1 LATKKSIDGVKRG
14 KKFRSAAEKVDKEK
28 RHTLMEALKLATE
41 VGFAKF
47 DESVDVSVR
56 LGVDAKQSDQQVRSA
71 VSMPHGVGKTTRVIA
86 FAKGE
91 KAKEAESAGADFV
104 GAEDLVQKINEGW
117 MDFDKAVATPDMMVA
132 ISKVA
137 KILGPRGLMPNPK
150 LGTVTPDIAKAVRE
164 QKAGKVEFRTE
175 KSGIVQCMIGKRSFG
190 PAKLKDNFDAFF
202 GTLLRLKP
210 PTSKGIYIRKLS
222 ISTTMGP
229 GIQVDPADAS
239 KGLA

>member
-1 LATKKSIDGVKRG
+1 MSVKSADGIKRG
-14 KKFRSAAEKVDKEK
+14 KKFRASEAKVDKEK
-28 RHTLMEALKLATE
+28 KYTVEEALKLCAE
-41 VGFAKF
+41 LGFAKF
-47 DESVDVSVR
+47 DESVDVSVN

-71 VSMPHGVGKTTRVIA
+71 VSMPHGVGKVTRVIA

-91 KAKEAESAGADFV
+91 KAAEAEKAGADFV

-117 MDFDKAVATPDMMVA
+117 LDFDKAVATPDMMVA

-175 KSGIVQCMIGKRSFG
+175 KSGIVHCLIGKKSFG
-190 PAKLKDNFDAFF
+190 AQKLKDNFETFF
-202 GTLLRLKP
+202 GTLMRLKP
-210 PTSKGIYIRKLS
+210 PTSKGLYIKKIS
-222 ISTTMGP
+222 VSTTMGP
-229 GIQVDPADAS
+229 GIQIDPADAT
-239 KGLA
+239 KGF

>member
-1 LATKKSIDGVKRG
+1 MSVKAEGIKRG
-14 KKFRSAAEKVDKEK
+14 KQFRAAEAKIDKEK
-28 RHTLMEALKLATE
+28 RYSLEEALKLATE

-47 DESVDVSVR
+47 DESVDVCVN
-56 LGVDAKQSDQQVRSA
+56 LGVDAKQSDQQVRAA
-71 VSMPHGVGKTTRVIA
+71 VVLPHGVGKVTRVIA

-91 KAKEAESAGADFV
+91 KAQAAQAAGADVV
-104 GAEDLVQKINEGW
+104 GAEDLVQRIQEGW

-150 LGTVTPDIAKAVRE
+150 LGTVSADISKAVRE
-164 QKAGKVEFRTE
+164 QKAGKIEFRTE
-175 KSGIVQCMIGKRSFG
+175 KAGIVQVLIGKRSFG
-190 PAKLKDNFDAFF
+190 PQKLKENFDVFM

-210 PTSKGIYIRKLS
+210 PTSKGVYLKKLS

-229 GIQVDPADAS
+229 GINVDPADAA
-239 KGLA
+239 KGLI

>member
-1 LATKKSIDGVKRG
+1 MSLKSLNGVKRG
-14 KKFRSAAEKVDKEK
+14 KKFRAADAKIDREKKYLVD
-28 RHTLMEALKLATE
+28 EALKLATE
-41 VGFAKF
+41 IGFAKF
-47 DESVDVSVR
+47 DESIDVSVN
-56 LGVDAKQSDQQVRSA
+56 LGVDAKQSDQQVRAA
-71 VSMPHGVGKTTRVIA
+71 VVLPHGVGKTTRVIA

-91 KAKEAESAGADFV
+91 KAREAEGAGADFV

-117 MDFDKAVATPDMMVA
+117 LDFDKAVATPDMMVA

-150 LGTVTPDIAKAVRE
+150 LGTVTADIAKAVRE

-190 PAKLKDNFDAFF
+190 AQKLKENFDVFF
-202 GTLLRLKP
+202 STLLRLKP
-210 PTSKGIYIRKLS
+210 PTSKGVYIKKVC

-229 GIQVDPADAS
+229 GINVDPSDAS
-239 KGLA
+239 KGLI

>member
-1 LATKKSIDGVKRG
+1 MTVKINDGIKRG
-14 KKFRSAAEKVDKEK
+14 KKFRAAEAKINKEK
-28 RHTLMEALKLATE
+28 RYTIEEALKLATE
-41 VGFAKF
+41 VGYAKF
-47 DESVDVSVR
+47 DESVDVSVN
-56 LGVDAKQSDQQVRSA
+56 LGVDAKQSDQQVRAA
-71 VSMPHGVGKTTRVIA
+71 VVLPHGVGKTTRVIA

-104 GAEDLVQKINEGW
+104 GAEDLVQKINDGW

-150 LGTVTPDIAKAVRE
+150 LGTVTADIAKAVKE

-175 KSGIVQCMIGKRSFG
+175 KSGIVQCMIGKKSFG
-190 PAKLKDNFDAFF
+190 PQKLKENFEVFF
-202 GTLLRLKP
+202 TTLLRLKP
-210 PTSKGIYIRKLS
+210 PTSKGVFVKKIC

-229 GIQVDPADAS
+229 GIYVDTSDAS
-239 KGLA
+239 KGLI